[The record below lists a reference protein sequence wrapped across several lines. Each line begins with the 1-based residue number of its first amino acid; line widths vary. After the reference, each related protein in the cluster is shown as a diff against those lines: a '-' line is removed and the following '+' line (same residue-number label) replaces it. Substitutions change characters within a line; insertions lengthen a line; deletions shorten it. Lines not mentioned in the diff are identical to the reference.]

1 MTTNI
6 KEMVPGTSGGSDEN
20 VIRVMLVDDSAI
32 IRGLIAKM
40 IATDP
45 SILVTASVADGAQ
58 AVKRMAARDID
69 VIVLD
74 IEMPVMDGL
83 TALPKLIEADP
94 NVKIVMASTLTER
107 NADISLKAL
116 EAGAADFHME
126 IVDSPGAPSLRMNQN
141 PHENFCR
148 PAVGPMLRSVVN
160 TNLQKA

>member
-6 KEMVPGTSGGSDEN
+6 KESAPGTSGGSDEN

-45 SILVTASVADGAQ
+45 GILVTASVADGAQ

-74 IEMPVMDGL
+74 IEMPGSV
-83 TALPKLIEADP
+83 AI
-94 NVKIVMASTLTER
+94 I
-107 NADISLKAL
+107 
-116 EAGAADFHME
+116 F
-126 IVDSPGAPSLRMNQN
+126 
-141 PHENFCR
+141 R
-148 PAVGPMLRSVVN
+148 PAGPDWKRGR
-160 TNLQKA
+160 